1 MNQPKQDKKIISL
14 EITSEIKE
22 LLRNEAF
29 KRDVSIS
36 ELIRQLIIDALKEK
50 K

>member
-22 LLRNEAF
+22 LLRTEAF